1 VRRSIRILLAVATAG
16 TLFVGA
22 HTARA
27 WSTDAATNT
36 PVAVVT
42 GQQELGTALADSGG
56 IFVTWADKRS
66 GDFDIYAQRL
76 DKNGTAMWPANGVV
90 VASAT
95 RDQRYPVLATD
106 GAGGIIVA
114 WEDKRDSGGSKFD
127 VYAQRINGSG
137 SALWAANGVLVK
149 GDTNDSKAPK
159 IISDGS
165 GGAIIFWDEGGTSV
179 YAQRLDANGSL
190 LWTAAGVAVAETTGE
205 QFSPNPVA
213 DGSGGAFV
221 LFGDNRGTTGDD
233 LYAQHVKADGT
244 AYWTANG
251 VPVVAVT
258 GTQDGDRIALDAT
271 GGVMVLWR
279 DDRNSA
285 TSGKDIY
292 TQRLDS
298 TGAAVLASGGVP
310 LVTATGDQAP
320 FGMVRTGDGYFLAGW
335 NDGRSGYNRV
345 YAQKFDAAGTALWA
359 ANGVAASTDAAF
371 TQDGD
376 ALVNDAG
383 SGAILAFTD
392 NRSGAKDVYLQH
404 FSSGGAHLWGAAGL
418 AAATAANDQASIQLA
433 ADGTGGAAAVFHDAR
448 ADTSND
454 LYAQNVSYRG
464 AVGSLAAP
472 GVVVAA
478 GQGGGPLVVTYDA
491 NGNKLNSFFAFDSK
505 FRGGVNVLAADL
517 NGDGISEIVAAPL
530 SNGREFRVF
539 TPGGTK
545 LASVRLLDKKFKGG
559 FTLSSGDLDTDG
571 IADLVVAPATAGEP
585 RVFAL
590 HFKGTGFSRIASFLA
605 YAKSMRN
612 GLDTA
617 VGDLD
622 GDGKNEIV
630 VIARGPSRAH
640 VRSFRANGAL
650 YKQFFAYPKTYR
662 GGGTLAVADV
672 NGDNYG
678 DILLAPRGPARSQV
692 KAFTAGGTSIR
703 NYAVL
708 GQTQFG
714 TRVSAGDVTGDGV
727 TDVVVGFTSNNAAT
741 LQVANL
747 AGTFAAAFAN
757 YIAPTKQAVQAT
769 GDITGDGVHDI
780 VTVPGKGASVKLMV
794 FDGSGAEL
802 WSKSPFASG
811 FKGGATV
818 STLVYQPS

>member
-1 VRRSIRILLAVATAG
+1 M
-16 TLFVGA
+16 
-22 HTARA
+22 
-27 WSTDAATNT
+27 
-36 PVAVVT
+36 T
-42 GQQELGTALADSGG
+42 GQQELGTALADGSGG
-56 IFVTWADKRS
+56 IFVAWADKRS
-66 GDFDIYAQRL
+66 GDYDIFAQRL
-76 DKNGTAMWPANGVV
+76 DKNGTALWPANGVV

-106 GAGGIIVA
+106 GAGGIVVA

-127 VYAQRINGSG
+127 IFAQRLNGSG
-137 SALWAANGVLVK
+137 SAAWTANGVLVK

-165 GGAIIFWDEGGTSV
+165 GGAILFWDEGGTSV

-190 LWTAAGVAVAETTGE
+190 LWAAAGVAVAETTGE

-258 GTQDGDRIALDAT
+258 GTQDGDRIALDAS

-285 TSGKDIY
+285 TSGKDLY
-292 TQRLDS
+292 VQRLDS

-310 LVTATGDQAP
+310 LVTATGDQTP
-320 FGMVRTGDGYFLAGW
+320 FGMVRTSDGFFLAGW
-335 NDGRSGYNRV
+335 NDGRSGYNRA
-345 YAQKFDAAGTALWA
+345 YAQKFDTAGTALWA
-359 ANGVAASTDAAF
+359 ANGVAATTDAAF
-371 TQDGD
+371 SQDGD
-376 ALVNDAG
+376 ALINDAG
-383 SGAILAFTD
+383 AGAIIAFTD

-404 FSSGGAHLWGAAGL
+404 FSSGGAHLWGSTGL
-418 AAATAANDQASIQLA
+418 AAATAANDQSSVALA
-433 ADGTGGAAAVFHDAR
+433 ADGTGGAAAMFHDAR
-448 ADTSND
+448 SDTSND

-464 AVGSLAAP
+464 AVGSLQAP

-491 NGNKLNSFFAFDSK
+491 NGNKLTSFFAFDSK

-530 SNGREFRVF
+530 SNGREIRVF
-539 TPGGTK
+539 NPSGTR
-545 LASVRLLDKKFKGG
+545 LASARLLDKNFKGG
-559 FTLSSGDLDTDG
+559 LTLSAGDLDSDG

-585 RVFAL
+585 RVYAL

-612 GLDTA
+612 GLDTV

-630 VIARGPSRAH
+630 AISRGPARAH

-650 YKQFFAYPKTYR
+650 YKQFFAYPKTYL
-662 GGGTLAVADV
+662 GGGTLAIADA
-672 NGDNYG
+672 NGDGAG
-678 DILLAPRGPARSQV
+678 DIFVAPRGPARSQAR
-692 KAFTAGGTSIR
+692 AFTAGGTLIR
-703 NYAVL
+703 AYVVS
-708 GQTQFG
+708 GQTKYG
-714 TRVSAGDVTGDGV
+714 ANVTVGDVTGDGV
-727 TDVVVGFTSNNAAT
+727 REVMVGYSASGTGAIGF
-741 LQVANL
+741 LNL
-747 AGTFAAAFAN
+747 AASLWGIFNTFQN
-757 YIAPTKQAVQAT
+757 SPTMYNHSI
-769 GDITGDGVHDI
+769 GDVNGDGVPEVVAASGRGARVYLHVIDGTR
-780 VTVPGKGASVKLMV
+780 VTT
-794 FDGSGAEL
+794 F
-802 WSKSPFASG
+802 WSKTPFATG
-811 FKGGATV
+811 FKGGATA
-818 STLVYQPS
+818 SALVYQPS